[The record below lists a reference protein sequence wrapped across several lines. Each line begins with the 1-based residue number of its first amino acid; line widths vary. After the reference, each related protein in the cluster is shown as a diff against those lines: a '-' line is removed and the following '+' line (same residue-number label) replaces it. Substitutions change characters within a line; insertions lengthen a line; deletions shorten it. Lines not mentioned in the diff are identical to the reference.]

1 MGCNQAGRLS
11 IGPQVVGTRILYVHG
26 IEAIGGAERDLIALL
41 KTLDRHKWEP
51 HVVCPGTG
59 PFREQLHAIAVPTH
73 AMSLPPWR
81 KSLALFQRRSA
92 VRRLGSLVDQLDPA
106 MIHVNDIWWVP
117 HTVRAIARRTSNPV
131 PIVAHVRQ
139 EIEPEKVRR
148 YELDR
153 VEAVIAISQQI
164 EQSLIAGGVSVNH
177 VRTVY
182 SGIDLSERPLTH
194 DDQAIRR
201 MIGVTNEAVLIG
213 TIANLFPRKGYE
225 VMLRALP
232 AIVRAVST
240 VHYVIVGSDDHDYA
254 DRLKRLAHELNIAD
268 RVHIVG
274 FQDPVQ
280 PFLVSLDLYVHPALM
295 EGFGIAVVEAMAMGK
310 AVVATTTGGL
320 PEVVAQGETGLLV
333 PPGDAESLA
342 TTVVSLLLDGVR
354 REQMGRNGRARVHER
369 FSLDASV
376 MNMEQL
382 YGEVLATQKGRG

>member
-1 MGCNQAGRLS
+1 
-11 IGPQVVGTRILYVHG
+11 VGTRILYVHG

-41 KTLDRHKWEP
+41 KTLDRQKWEP
-51 HVVCPGTG
+51 HAVCPGTG
-59 PFREQLHAIAVPTH
+59 PFGEQLRTIAVPTH
-73 AMSLPPWR
+73 ALSLPPWR
-81 KSLALFQRRSA
+81 KPLAVFQRRSA
-92 VRRLGSLVDQLDPA
+92 VGRLGAFVKQLDPA

-117 HTVRAIARRTSNPV
+117 HTVSAMTSHTSNPV

-139 EIEPEKVRR
+139 EIEPAKVQR
-148 YELDR
+148 YQLDR
-153 VEAVIAISQQI
+153 VEAVIAISRQV
-164 EQSLIAGGVSVNH
+164 EQSLIAGGVSAKK

-182 SGIDLSERPLTH
+182 SGIDLSEKEPAH
-194 DDQAIRR
+194 NDQAIRQ
-201 MIGVTNEAVLIG
+201 MIGLPNGAVLLG
-213 TIANLFPRKGYE
+213 TVANLFPRKGYE

-232 AIVRAVST
+232 AIVRAVPA

-254 DRLKRLAHELNIAD
+254 DRLTRLAQDLNIAD

-280 PFLVSLDLYVHPALM
+280 PFLAALDLYVHPALM
-295 EGFGIAVVEAMAMGK
+295 EGFGIAVVEAMAVGK

-342 TTVVSLLLDGVR
+342 ATVVSLLEDKVR
-354 REQMGRNGRARVHER
+354 RAQMGRNGKARAHER

-376 MNMEQL
+376 RHMERV
-382 YGEVLATQKGRG
+382 YGEVLGT

>member
-1 MGCNQAGRLS
+1 
-11 IGPQVVGTRILYVHG
+11 VGTRILYVHG

-73 AMSLPPWR
+73 ALSLPPWR
-81 KSLALFQRRSA
+81 KPLTLFQRRSA
-92 VRRLGSLVDQLDPA
+92 VGCLEALVNQLDPA

-117 HTVRAIARRTSNPV
+117 HTVKAIASRMSNPV

-139 EIEPEKVRR
+139 EIEPAKVRR
-148 YELDR
+148 YWLDR
-153 VEAVIAISQQI
+153 VEAVIAISRQI
-164 EQSLIAGGVSVNH
+164 EQSLIAGGVSVKN

-182 SGIDLSERPLTH
+182 SGIDLSKRQSTH
-194 DDQAIRR
+194 DDQAIRQ
-201 MIGVTNEAVLIG
+201 MIGLPNEAVLVG
-213 TIANLFPRKGYE
+213 TVANLFPRKGYE

-232 AIVRAVST
+232 AIVHAVPT
-240 VHYVIVGSDDHDYA
+240 VHYVIVGSDDNDYA
-254 DRLKRLAHELNIAD
+254 NRLKRLAHELKIGD

-280 PFLVSLDLYVHPALM
+280 PFLASLDLYVHPALM

-333 PPGDAESLA
+333 PPGDVESLA
-342 TTVVSLLLDGVR
+342 AAVVSLLEDKVR
-354 REQMGRNGRARVHER
+354 REQMGRKGRARVQER

-376 MNMEQL
+376 MQMEQL
-382 YGEVLATQKGRG
+382 YGEVLGAQKGSG

>member
-1 MGCNQAGRLS
+1 M
-11 IGPQVVGTRILYVHG
+11 GTRILYVHG

-73 AMSLPPWR
+73 ALSLPPWR
-81 KSLALFQRRSA
+81 KPLTLFQRRSA
-92 VRRLGSLVDQLDPA
+92 VERLGALVNQLDPA

-117 HTVRAIARRTSNPV
+117 HTVMALASRMFNPV

-139 EIEPEKVRR
+139 EIEPAKVRR
-148 YELDR
+148 YWLDR
-153 VEAVIAISQQI
+153 VEAVIAISRQI
-164 EQSLIAGGVSVNH
+164 EQSLIAGGVSARKA
-177 VRTVY
+177 RTIY
-182 SGIDLSERPLTH
+182 SGIDLSKRQSTH
-194 DDQAIRR
+194 DGRAIRQ
-201 MIGVTNEAVLIG
+201 MIGLPDGAALLG
-213 TIANLFPRKGYE
+213 TVANLFPRKGYE

-232 AIVRAVST
+232 TIIHAVPT
-240 VHYVIVGSDDHDYA
+240 VHYIIVGNDDNDYA
-254 DRLKRLAHELNIAD
+254 NRLKQLAHELKIAE

-280 PFLVSLDLYVHPALM
+280 PFLASLDLYVHPALM

-333 PPGDAESLA
+333 PPGDVESLA
-342 TTVVSLLLDGVR
+342 ATVVSLLQDRVR
-354 REQMGRNGRARVHER
+354 REQMGLCGRTRAHER

-376 MNMEQL
+376 MQMEQL
-382 YGEVLATQKGRG
+382 YGEVLGA

>member
-1 MGCNQAGRLS
+1 M
-11 IGPQVVGTRILYVHG
+11 GTRILYVHG

-41 KTLDRHKWEP
+41 KTLNRHTWEP

-73 AMSLPPWR
+73 ALSLPPWR
-81 KSLALFQRRSA
+81 KPLAVFQRRSA
-92 VRRLGSLVDQLDPA
+92 IGRLGALVGQLDPA
-106 MIHVNDIWWVP
+106 LVHVNDIWWVP
-117 HTVRAIARRTSNPV
+117 HTVRALASGRSHSM

-139 EIEPEKVRR
+139 EIEPEKVGR

-153 VEAVIAISQQI
+153 VEVAIAISRQI
-164 EQSLIAGGVSVNH
+164 EQSLITGGVSMSR
-177 VRTVY
+177 VRTLY
-182 SGIDLSERPLTH
+182 SGIDCSSRQSTR

-201 MIGVTNEAVLIG
+201 LIGVPNEAVLLG
-213 TIANLFPRKGYE
+213 TVANLFPRKGYE

-232 AIVRAVST
+232 AIVHAVPT
-240 VHYVIVGSDDHDYA
+240 VHYVIVGSDDHGYA
-254 DRLKRLAHELNIAD
+254 DRLTRLASELTIAD

-280 PFLVSLDLYVHPALM
+280 PFLAALDLYLHPALM

-342 TTVVSLLLDGVR
+342 EAAIFLLENKFK
-354 REQMGRNGRARVHER
+354 REQMGVCGRMRAQER

-376 MNMEQL
+376 AHMEQL
-382 YGEVLATQKGRG
+382 YGDVLGTQKGRG

>member
-1 MGCNQAGRLS
+1 MGCNEAGCLS

-41 KTLDRHKWEP
+41 KTLDHHKWEP

-73 AMSLPPWR
+73 ALSLPPWR
-81 KSLALFQRRSA
+81 KPLALFQRRSA
-92 VRRLGSLVDQLDPA
+92 VGHLGALVNKLDPA

-117 HTVRAIARRTSNPV
+117 HTVRAVAGCVAKSV
-131 PIVAHVRQ
+131 PIMAHVRQ
-139 EIEPEKVRR
+139 EIEPVKVRR

-153 VEAVIAISQQI
+153 VVAVIAISRQI
-164 EQSLIAGGVSVNH
+164 EQSLIAGGVSARK

-182 SGIDLSERPLTH
+182 SGIDLSERPLTYN
-194 DDQAIRR
+194 DQAIRQ
-201 MIGVTNEAVLIG
+201 MIGLPNGAVLLG
-213 TIANLFPRKGYE
+213 TVANLFPRKGYE

-232 AIVRAVST
+232 AIVRAVPT

-254 DRLKRLAHELNIAD
+254 VRLKRLAQELNIAD

-280 PFLVSLDLYVHPALM
+280 PILASLDLYVHPALM

-333 PPGDAESLA
+333 PPGDVESLA
-342 TTVVSLLLDGVR
+342 ATVVSLLQDDSR
-354 REQMGRNGRARVHER
+354 REQMGGNGRARAQER

-376 MNMEQL
+376 MHMEQL
-382 YGEVLATQKGRG
+382 YGEILAR

>member
-1 MGCNQAGRLS
+1 M
-11 IGPQVVGTRILYVHG
+11 GTRILYVHG

-41 KTLDRHKWEP
+41 KTLDRRKWEP
-51 HVVCPGTG
+51 HAVCPGTG
-59 PFREQLHAIAVPTH
+59 PFGEQLHTIAVPTH
-73 AMSLPPWR
+73 ALSLPPWR
-81 KSLALFQRRSA
+81 KPLAVLQRRSA
-92 VRRLGSLVDQLDPA
+92 VGRLGAFVEQLDPA

-117 HTVRAIARRTSNPV
+117 HAVSAIASHTSNPV

-139 EIEPEKVRR
+139 EIEPPKVQR
-148 YELDR
+148 YQLDR
-153 VEAVIAISQQI
+153 VEAVIAISRQV
-164 EQSLIAGGVSVNH
+164 EQSLVAGGVSAKK

-182 SGIDLSERPLTH
+182 SGIDLSEKEPAH
-194 DDQAIRR
+194 NDEAIRL
-201 MIGVTNEAVLIG
+201 MIGLPKGAVLLG
-213 TIANLFPRKGYE
+213 TVANLFPRKGYE

-232 AIVRAVST
+232 AIIRAIPT

-254 DRLKRLAHELNIAD
+254 DRLQKLALELKIAD

-280 PFLVSLDLYVHPALM
+280 PFLAALDLYVHPALM

-333 PPGDAESLA
+333 PPGEIESLA
-342 TTVVSLLLDGVR
+342 ATVVSLLEDSIR
-354 REQMGRNGRARVHER
+354 REQMGRCGRARARER

-376 MNMEQL
+376 RHMEQV

>member
-1 MGCNQAGRLS
+1 MA
-11 IGPQVVGTRILYVHG
+11 TKILYVHG

-41 KTLDRHKWEP
+41 KGLDRQKWQP

-73 AMSLPPWR
+73 ALSLPPWR
-81 KSLALFQRRSA
+81 KTFALFQRGSA
-92 VRRLGSLVDQLDPA
+92 VRRLGALVGQLDPA

-117 HTVRAIARRTSNPV
+117 HTVKAVARHKSNSV

-139 EIEPEKVRR
+139 EIEPAKVRR
-148 YELDR
+148 YGLDR
-153 VEAVIAISQQI
+153 VKAVIAISRQV
-164 EQSLIAGGVSVNH
+164 EQSLIAGGVSESH

-182 SGIDLSERPLTH
+182 SGIDLSGRLLAQ
-194 DDQAIRR
+194 DGRAIRS
-201 MIGVTNEAVLIG
+201 MIGVANESVLLG

-232 AIVRAVST
+232 AIVRAVPT
-240 VHYVIVGSDDHDYA
+240 VHYVMVGSDDHDYA
-254 DRLKRLAHELNIAD
+254 DRLKGLAQELKIAD

-280 PFLVSLDLYVHPALM
+280 PFLASLDLYVHPALM

-320 PEVVAQGETGLLV
+320 PEVVAHGETGLLV

-342 TTVVSLLLDGVR
+342 TNVVSLLLDGVR
-354 REQMGRNGRARVHER
+354 REQMGRNGKARAQER

-376 MNMEQL
+376 AQVEQL
-382 YGEVLATQKGRG
+382 YGEVLGAQKGNG

>member
-1 MGCNQAGRLS
+1 M
-11 IGPQVVGTRILYVHG
+11 GTRILYVHG

-41 KTLDRHKWEP
+41 KTLNRHTWEP

-73 AMSLPPWR
+73 ALSLPPWR
-81 KSLALFQRRSA
+81 KPLAVFQRRSA
-92 VRRLGSLVDQLDPA
+92 IGRLGALVGQLDPA
-106 MIHVNDIWWVP
+106 LVHVNDIWWVP
-117 HTVRAIARRTSNPV
+117 HTVRAIASGRSHSM

-139 EIEPEKVRR
+139 EIEPEKVGR

-153 VEAVIAISQQI
+153 VEVAIAISRQI
-164 EQSLIAGGVSVNH
+164 EQSLITGGVSMSR
-177 VRTVY
+177 VRTLY
-182 SGIDLSERPLTH
+182 SGIDCSSRQSTR

-201 MIGVTNEAVLIG
+201 LIGVPNEAVLLG
-213 TIANLFPRKGYE
+213 TVANLFPRKGYE

-232 AIVRAVST
+232 AIVHAVPT
-240 VHYVIVGSDDHDYA
+240 VHYVIVGSDDHGYA
-254 DRLKRLAHELNIAD
+254 DRLTRLASELTIAD

-280 PFLVSLDLYVHPALM
+280 PFLAALDLYLHPALM

-342 TTVVSLLLDGVR
+342 EAAIFLLENKFK
-354 REQMGRNGRARVHER
+354 REQMGVCGRMRAQER

-376 MNMEQL
+376 AHMEQL
-382 YGEVLATQKGRG
+382 YGDVLGTQKGRG

>member
-1 MGCNQAGRLS
+1 M
-11 IGPQVVGTRILYVHG
+11 GTRILYVHG

-41 KTLDRHKWEP
+41 KTLDRVKWEP

-59 PFREQLHAIAVPTH
+59 PFREQLHSIAVPTH
-73 AMSLPPWR
+73 ALSLPPWR
-81 KSLALFQRRSA
+81 KPLAVFQRRSA
-92 VRRLGSLVDQLDPA
+92 VGRLGALVGQLDPA

-117 HTVRAIARRTSNPV
+117 HTVSAIASHTSNPV

-139 EIEPEKVRR
+139 EIEPVKVRR
-148 YELDR
+148 YQLDR
-153 VEAVIAISQQI
+153 VEAVIAISRQI
-164 EQSLIAGGVSVNH
+164 EQSLIAGGVSDNH

-182 SGIDLSERPLTH
+182 SGIDLSESQLAH
-194 DDQAIRR
+194 DDRAIRR
-201 MIGVTNEAVLIG
+201 MIGVTNEAVLVG

-232 AIVRAVST
+232 AIINAVPT
-240 VHYVIVGSDDHDYA
+240 VQYVIVGSDDRNYA
-254 DRLKRLAHELNIAD
+254 DRLRRLADELKIAD

-280 PFLVSLDLYVHPALM
+280 PFLASLDLYVHPALM

-333 PPGDAESLA
+333 PPGDAGSLA
-342 TTVVSLLLDGVR
+342 ATVVSLLLDKVR
-354 REQMGRNGRARVHER
+354 REQMGSKGRARAHEQ
-369 FSLDASV
+369 FSLGASV
-376 MNMEQL
+376 ANIEQR
-382 YGEVLATQKGRG
+382 YAEVLAR